1 LTEKFLGSINAFL
14 QHELMRCK
22 SGAELEQ
29 LREMRLAHLRDPAQH
44 AYRQRCVEI
53 VPNVL
58 DHARETT
65 RRNAKY
71 LAARNVGSS
80 NKGARQ
86 FPREI
91 VGHDRCAHDEKIH
104 AVVLNAPSRRVGIVA
119 QSRAY
124 SRLLVRNHGSSDGP
138 GADQHAT
145 LDAIL

>member
-1 LTEKFLGSINAFL
+1 
-14 QHELMRCK
+14 MRRK

-44 AYRQRCVEI
+44 AYPERSVKI

-58 DHARETT
+58 DYPRETA

-71 LAARNVGSS
+71 LLARNVGSS

-86 FPREI
+86 FPSEI
-91 VGHDRCAHDEKIH
+91 VGHSRCAHDQKIH
-104 AVVLNAPSRRVGIVA
+104 VVVLNAAARRVRIVA

-124 SRLLVRNHGSSDGP
+124 SRLLVRNHGSSNRS
-138 GADQHAT
+138 GADQHGP
-145 LDAIL
+145 LDAILVDR